1 MMIVVPTFVQM
12 ANRVKTVE
20 VDQFVD
26 ARQATKKTQELGL
39 VLVSNYSFTC

>member
-1 MMIVVPTFVQM
+1 MMTVVPIFVRM

-26 ARQATKKTQELGL
+26 ARQATKKIPELGL
-39 VLVSNYSFTC
+39 VLVIN